1 MFNGG
6 RKWQEET
13 CEVRA
18 DTETT
23 HTKSQKRKERN
34 GLIDATARKGKGKGE
49 GKNELTQHRL
59 EMGRENNVGRRLQEK
74 KIIEDTK
81 NGCERPNS
89 KENGSPLTY
98 SSLFLCFDSAEGCIA
113 TRDKVWGLSMS
124 TRNSYPKKVPAEQK
138 CIPPLLPFPSCFP
151 ISPFP
156 TYQDIAINFPS
167 PCHKKESNGWRGGGG
182 LVAGNK
188 ISI

>member
-1 MFNGG
+1 MKFGPTL
-6 RKWQEET
+6 RRHIQR
-13 CEVRA
+13 VRRG
-18 DTETT
+18 
-23 HTKSQKRKERN
+23 KSEMDSSMPP
-34 GLIDATARKGKGKGE
+34 LEKGKG
-49 GKNELTQHRL
+49 R
-59 EMGRENNVGRRLQEK
+59 GREKTSLLSTDWKWGERIMSEGDCRGN
-74 KIIEDTK
+74 KIIEPRDTK
-81 NGCERPNS
+81 NGCERQNS
-89 KENGSPLTY
+89 KRNGSLLTY
-98 SSLFLCFDSAEGCIA
+98 SSLCLCFHSAEGCIA